1 MRHSQ
6 YDRVLS
12 SRSTDFHIAA
22 NVALCEINCITTS
35 LPLNIVSR
43 GSKCT
48 LWLNITK
55 SFHLFNS
62 QTSWSGIDR
71 NFWTRS
77 SSYSIFL
84 SRKLYWNGN
93 DWRIFFL
100 FLLESCWEFFFN
112 FYQTY
117 KYIYIHTRE
126 HLISG
131 CKGRPVLV
139 SFFKKGRKNGKRI
152 SSFKLIISAF

>member
-84 SRKLYWNGN
+84 SLSKIILKWLNEESFFYFSLNLVEN
-93 DWRIFFL
+93 FFSIFIR
-100 FLLESCWEFFFN
+100 CIN
-112 FYQTY
+112 
-117 KYIYIHTRE
+117 IYTRE